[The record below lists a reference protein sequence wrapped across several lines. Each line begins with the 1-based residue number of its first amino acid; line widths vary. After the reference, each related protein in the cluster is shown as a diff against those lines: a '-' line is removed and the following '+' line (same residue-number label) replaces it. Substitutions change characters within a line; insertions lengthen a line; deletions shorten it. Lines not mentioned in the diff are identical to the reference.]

1 MANGRTPMDLGFA
14 EFAAQLVAELQ
25 EAVLAAQ
32 AGQDDRRAELA
43 ELAAGGVTQFA
54 RRFVTNDQIDLELTR
69 LFPAPGAKGHPI
81 RAGLSY
87 RAARGTRAETPP
99 LQTKLGI
106 RLAARDLRARGK
118 GRVVLTQNGVKTV
131 REAVRLRLAE
141 TRLKALRQ
149 MAAQGMPRV
158 VVDSGRVN
166 VKLSFRLVDLDK
178 IGAQKAKD
186 GVVVPLRPLAG
197 GKGGDRLSRLR
208 LVVRQVNEQTAPL
221 TPDAASGIGE
231 LDLSFKTV

>member
-1 MANGRTPMDLGFA
+1 MANGRTPIDLGFA

-25 EAVLAAQ
+25 EAVLTAQ
-32 AGQDDRRAELA
+32 AAQDDRRAELA
-43 ELAAGGVTQFA
+43 ELAAVSAAQFA
-54 RRFVTNDQIDLELTR
+54 RRFITNDQIDAELTR
-69 LFPAPGAKGHPI
+69 LFPAPGGKGH
-81 RAGLSY
+81 RVLAGLSY
-87 RAARGTRAETPP
+87 RPATATRPETPP

-106 RLAARDLRARGK
+106 RLGARDLRAK
-118 GRVVLTQNGVKTV
+118 GGGRASLTQNGVKTV
-131 REAVRLRLAE
+131 RESVRLRLAE

-149 MAAQGMPRV
+149 TAAQGMPRV

-178 IGAQKAKD
+178 IGAQKSKD
-186 GVVVPLRPLAG
+186 GVVVPLAPLAG

-208 LVVRQVNEQTAPL
+208 LIVRQVNDQTAPA

-231 LDLSFKTV
+231 LDLTFKTI

>member
-1 MANGRTPMDLGFA
+1 MANGRTPIDLGFA

-32 AGQDDRRAELA
+32 AGQDDRRAEFA
-43 ELAAGGVTQFA
+43 ELAAVGPAQFA
-54 RRFVTNDQIDLELTR
+54 HRFVTSDQVDAELAR
-69 LFPAPGAKGHPI
+69 LFPAPGGKGHQI

-87 RAARGTRAETPP
+87 RPAGTARQESPQ

-106 RLAARDLRARGK
+106 RLAGRDLRASGRG
-118 GRVVLTQNGVKTV
+118 RSVLTPSGVKTV

-178 IGAQKAKD
+178 IGAQKARD
-186 GVVVPLRPLAG
+186 GAVIPLVPLAG
-197 GKGGDRLSRLR
+197 GKGAGRLSRLR
-208 LVVRQVNEQTAPL
+208 LVVRQVNEQTAPAA
-221 TPDAASGIGE
+221 PDAASGIGE
-231 LDLSFKTV
+231 LDLTFKTI

>member
-1 MANGRTPMDLGFA
+1 MANGPPPIDLGFA

-43 ELAAGGVTQFA
+43 ELAAVGVEQFA
-54 RRFVTNDQIDLELTR
+54 RRFVGNDQIDAELTR
-69 LFPAPGAKGHPI
+69 LFPAPGGKGHRI

-87 RAARGTRAETPP
+87 RAAGATRAETPP

-106 RLAARDLRARGK
+106 RLGARDLRTKSK
-118 GRVVLTQNGVKTV
+118 GRAELTRNGVKTV

-149 MAAQGMPRV
+149 TAAQGMPRV
-158 VVDSGRVN
+158 IVDSGRVN

-178 IGAQKAKD
+178 IGAQKARD
-186 GVVVPLRPLAG
+186 GAVVPLRPLTG
-197 GKGGDRLSRLR
+197 WKGGDRLSRLR
-208 LVVRQVNEQTAPL
+208 LVVRQVNEQTAPA

-231 LDLSFKTV
+231 LDLTFKTV